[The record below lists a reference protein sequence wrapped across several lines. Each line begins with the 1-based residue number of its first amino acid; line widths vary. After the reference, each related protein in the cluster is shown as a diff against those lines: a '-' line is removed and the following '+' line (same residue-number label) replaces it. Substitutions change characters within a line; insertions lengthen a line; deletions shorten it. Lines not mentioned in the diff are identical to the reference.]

1 MLEEH
6 SELESNVMG
15 TIKQGKF
22 HLNANSWLSETVEW
36 LMKACMNFAF
46 SVEFVDGNKE
56 STHSAKVQLHQVS
69 LKN

>member
-22 HLNANSWLSETVEW
+22 HLNANPWLSEIVVW

-56 STHSAKVQLHQVS
+56 STHSAKVKLHQVS

>member
-22 HLNANSWLSETVEW
+22 HINANSWSSEIIEW
-36 LMKACMNFAF
+36 LMKACLNFAF
-46 SVEFVDGNKE
+46 SVELADGNKE
-56 STHSAKVQLHQVS
+56 STHSAKVKLHQVS